1 MSPVQRPTDPEERK
15 LDRELSRNMWMGVLV
30 RLLAALASALLFLG
44 IGAVVKACAAPL
56 SPSAQ
61 FAYNVASNYYG
72 GTGCESVDTEIIPS
86 GAAGL
91 VAESSAPGEP
101 CFIYV
106 SRELAGSNEF
116 PKACGVFISV
126 VATFHGYPG
135 SFHTLPQTCL
145 DHELFLLNH
154 PYYLERRFR

>member
-1 MSPVQRPTDPEERK
+1 MSGE
-15 LDRELSRNMWMGVLV
+15 GVAIRILTG
-30 RLLAALASALLFLG
+30 LASFAVIFLCG
-44 IGAVVKACAAPL
+44 LAVKACAAPL

-61 FAYNVASNYYG
+61 FAFNVASNYYG

-126 VATFHGYPG
+126 IATFHGYPG
-135 SFHTLPQTCL
+135 TFHRLPQTCL